1 MAIWPLSRAK
11 SELSELVNR
20 VRYGRER
27 VVLSRHNKRVAAL
40 VSIEELERLEA
51 LEDEADLEAAKS
63 ARTEE
68 SVSLDEVKRTL
79 DL

>member
-40 VSIEELERLEA
+40 VSIEDLERLEA